1 MNCLCR
7 ATMTV
12 YILLLTPR
20 GKKTNH
26 EEITHVTKN
35 KKQSNQLLLPHRGDT
50 DTRQDPLSTTI
61 RQ

>member
-1 MNCLCR
+1 
-7 ATMTV
+7 MTE